1 MSDTSRLVERLVAV
15 GYPEEFVRAS
25 LPDWW
30 TPEQGATTSGKTLV
44 SLLLARRL
52 GLDPETLLDDNVPVG
67 FLHTGPT
74 KFKHLRLGPGLQR
87 EALTAYSQ
95 GVARIVMAARR
106 GVESESRHV
115 PSALEL
121 RRQVLETG
129 SDYVGFGD
137 VLTVCWALNIPVL
150 HLRMFPAA
158 TKGVTAMAI
167 RAGQGHVI
175 LVARD
180 TGVEAQYMF
189 HVAHELGH
197 ISLGHMRDTVAII
210 DAETQ
215 DLDDPNVRSLLSD
228 KASAV
233 DEEEQAADAYAQ
245 ELLTGSKS
253 FNVDRLTLATSQG
266 SGTAAELA
274 ARALA
279 SGRELGVDPG
289 HIVMCFGNT
298 TKEWA
303 LAQSAAKLLPQQPE
317 RPGTMVNKALWDQ
330 LKGIPDEQSAAF
342 LRAVAPA

>member
-1 MSDTSRLVERLVAV
+1 MGNASRLVERLIAA

-30 TPEQGATTSGKTLV
+30 TPEVGATTSGKTLV

-106 GVESESRHV
+106 DEESGLRHV
-115 PSALEL
+115 PPALEL
-121 RRQVLETG
+121 RQQVLGTG
-129 SDYVGFGD
+129 RDHVGFGD
-137 VLTVCWALNIPVL
+137 VLAVCWALNIPVL

-158 TKGVTAMAI
+158 TKGVTAMAV
-167 RAGQGHVI
+167 RVGSGHVI

-180 TGVEAQYMF
+180 TGAEAQYMF

-197 ISLGHMRDTVAII
+197 ISLGHLRDTVAII
-210 DAETQ
+210 DAESQ
-215 DLDDPNVRSLLSD
+215 DPDDPDMSSAQLPTASL
-228 KASAV
+228 V
-233 DEEEQAADAYAQ
+233 DEEEEAADAYAQ

-253 FNVDRLTLATSQG
+253 FNVDRLTLATSHG

-274 ARALA
+274 DRAIV

-317 RPGTMVNKALWDQ
+317 KPGTMVNRALWDQ
-330 LKGIPDEQSAAF
+330 LKSISDEHSAAF